1 MMKKFKWLF
10 QFVGLSP
17 VGITIKALINFA
29 IVGCLIWLFILV
41 KNAFYDAWETI
52 SIKEPRTAL
61 KISNQYQSIL
71 DLKDSLKTAQNQVIL
86 VNSESL
92 KKDSIINNL
101 TNENIIFK
109 KNQNE
114 LQALILSQRN
124 IIEKYRKENRVCYKI
139 GLFGKETEIECPK
152 KE

>member
-1 MMKKFKWLF
+1 MKKFKWLF

-17 VGITIKALINFA
+17 IGITVKALINVV
-29 IVGCLIWLFILV
+29 IIGCLIWMFFLV
-41 KNAFYDAWETI
+41 RNAFYDTWEVI

-71 DLKDSLKTAQNQVIL
+71 ELKDSLKMAQNQVIL
-86 VNSESL
+86 VNEESM
-92 KKDSIINNL
+92 KKDSTINDL

-114 LQALILSQRN
+114 LQSLILSQRN
-124 IIEKYRKENRVCYKI
+124 IIEKYRKENRVCYKVNI
-139 GLFGKETEIECPK
+139 FGNETEIECPK
-152 KE
+152 KK